1 MKEYV
6 INGKKYRMKKTSYKD
21 WKKLMGLLKQLAIG
35 TESTGVDVAVAL
47 FENDL
52 VLDMCGVVLE
62 DESGAG
68 FSESDFPEEDIPF
81 VLEVIADFFT
91 SKQELMKDSMSVL
104 SKLNQT

>member
-1 MKEYV
+1 MKEYM

-21 WKKLMGLLKQLAIG
+21 WKNLMGLLKQLSMTG
-35 TESTGVDVAVAL
+35 DSTGVDVAVAL

-68 FSESDFPEEDIPF
+68 FSESDFPEEDIPC

-91 SKQELMKDSMSVL
+91 SKSGLMKDSMSVL
-104 SKLNQT
+104 SKLNQK